1 MTELPSH
8 IYAVVLAGGSGTR
21 FWPRSRQKLPKQLC
35 RIGDQSDSMIEVTLG
50 RLEGFI
56 PPERR
61 IIVTHIDQFEAT
73 KEIVGSRAKTIIP
86 EAAARDTGHA
96 LALASVHIEKI
107 HKGEK
112 PAVMISLHADAVIT
126 KLAAFQ
132 DAMRRSVTVA
142 ETGSIAL
149 MGIVPTYAETG
160 YGYIEQGDSIEVA
173 DNAYKVK
180 SFREKPDAKTAAEYL
195 ASGNFS
201 WNSGIFTWKIP
212 TIIKEF
218 EAHMGSALNQI
229 RQAYG
234 NQDELDKVY
243 SNLPKTSIDEGILE
257 KANNIEMVTADIGWQ
272 DVGSW
277 DAMTRVFETDAE
289 GNYQQGASL
298 ILDSKN
304 TVIDTDGPFIAAIG
318 LDEMVVV
325 ASNGAI
331 LVCPKSRS
339 QEVKKVVAEL
349 EKMDRKDLL

>member
-1 MTELPSH
+1 ML
-8 IYAVVLAGGSGTR
+8 
-21 FWPRSRQKLPKQLC
+21 
-35 RIGDQSDSMIEVTLG
+35 
-50 RLEGFI
+50 
-56 PPERR
+56 
-61 IIVTHIDQFEAT
+61 
-73 KEIVGSRAKTIIP
+73 
-86 EAAARDTGHA
+86 
-96 LALASVHIEKI
+96 
-107 HKGEK
+107 K
-112 PAVMISLHADAVIT
+112 PDMVISN
-126 KLAAFQ
+126 
-132 DAMRRSVTVA
+132 S
-142 ETGSIAL
+142 
-149 MGIVPTYAETG
+149 
-160 YGYIEQGDSIEVA
+160 DSIEVA
-173 DNAYKVK
+173 DNAYKEK